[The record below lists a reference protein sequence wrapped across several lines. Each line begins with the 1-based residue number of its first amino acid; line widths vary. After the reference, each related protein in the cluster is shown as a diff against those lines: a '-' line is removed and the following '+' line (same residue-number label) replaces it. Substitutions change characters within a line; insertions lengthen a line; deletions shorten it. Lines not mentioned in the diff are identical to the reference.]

1 MASSPALPSADLS
14 LRRRQPRRRVKLL
27 QVESLFT
34 NGWHFS
40 FRQASFLQTVAAENL
55 LLEGSFAF
63 PSSEATSFNIR
74 FRVLFAIKL
83 AVVSPIRGP
92 GDEHAI
98 AIAQCTATPNN
109 RISTNKQNN
118 LRSNTSKKHDL
129 SCYCPKLVCCCYCL
143 WWDFNLW
150 DHSSPMVLFKVGVSD
165 QF

>member
-14 LRRRQPRRRVKLL
+14 LRRRQPRRRVKLP

-34 NGWHFS
+34 NIGWHLS

-63 PSSEATSFNIR
+63 PSSEATSFDIR

-98 AIAQCTATPNN
+98 AIAQFTATPNN
-109 RISTNKQNN
+109 RIPTNK
-118 LRSNTSKKHDL
+118 
-129 SCYCPKLVCCCYCL
+129 
-143 WWDFNLW
+143 
-150 DHSSPMVLFKVGVSD
+150 
-165 QF
+165 